1 MTESW
6 YTSRT
11 FIQTTKFEKDW
22 KSLGFDDE
30 DLRQLEL
37 MIMENPEVGAMMQ
50 GTGGLRKMRF
60 AFEGRGKSG
69 STRVGYVDFAYYG
82 TVFLLNAYSKDEKD
96 NLSKSERNEVKKLI
110 TAIERHLKEQ
120 NGGKGNE

>member
-11 FIQTTKFEKDW
+11 FIQTT
-22 KSLGFDDE
+22 
-30 DLRQLEL
+30 
-37 MIMENPEVGAMMQ
+37 
-50 GTGGLRKMRF
+50 
-60 AFEGRGKSG
+60 
-69 STRVGYVDFAYYG
+69 
-82 TVFLLNAYSKDEKD
+82 
-96 NLSKSERNEVKKLI
+96 KSERNEVKKLI